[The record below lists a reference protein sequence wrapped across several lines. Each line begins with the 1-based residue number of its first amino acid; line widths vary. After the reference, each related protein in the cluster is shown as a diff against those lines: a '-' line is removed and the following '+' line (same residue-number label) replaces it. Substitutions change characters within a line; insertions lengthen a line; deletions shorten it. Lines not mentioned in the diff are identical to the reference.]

1 MNTPPAPLTREEAG
15 PDPMALFRRW
25 YAEAEGTAL
34 ALPEAAALATV
45 DAAGRPRARM
55 VLLKDCAGEGFVF
68 YTNRG
73 SDKARELAARP
84 EAALTFW
91 WEPLQRQVRAEGAV
105 RELDAA
111 ASDAYFAG
119 RPRASRLGAWASRQS
134 APAADRAQLER
145 QYRAAEARFAGRDVP
160 RPEFWG
166 GYVLAPRLLEFWQN
180 APSRM
185 HDRICYRRDAAGAWR
200 RTRLSP

>member
-1 MNTPPAPLTREEAG
+1 MDPPPAPLTREDAG
-15 PDPMALFRRW
+15 TDPMALFRRW
-25 YAEAEGTAL
+25 YAAAEATAL
-34 ALPEAAALATV
+34 VLPNAAALATV
-45 DAAGRPRARM
+45 DAGGRPRARM

-73 SDKARELAARP
+73 SDKARELAGNP

-111 ASDAYFAG
+111 AGDAYFAS
-119 RPRASRLGAWASRQS
+119 RPRPSQLGAWASRQS
-134 APAADRAQLER
+134 APVADRAQLER
-145 QYRAAEARFAGRDVP
+145 QYRDAEARFAGRDVP

-166 GYVLAPRLLEFWQN
+166 GYVLVPRRMEFWQN

-185 HDRICYRRDAAGAWR
+185 HDRICYRRDDAGAWA

>member
-1 MNTPPAPLTREEAG
+1 MDPPPAPLTREEAG

-25 YAEAEGTAL
+25 YAAAGATAL
-34 ALPEAAALATV
+34 ALPNAAALATV
-45 DAAGRPRARM
+45 DAGGRPRARM

-73 SDKARELAARP
+73 SDKARELAGNP

-105 RELDAA
+105 RALDAA
-111 ASDAYFAG
+111 AGDAYFAS
-119 RPRASRLGAWASRQS
+119 RPRPSQLGAWASRQS
-134 APAADRAQLER
+134 APVADRAQLER
-145 QYRAAEARFAGRDVP
+145 QYRDAEARFAGRDVP

-166 GYVLAPRLLEFWQN
+166 GYVLVPRRMEFWQN

-185 HDRICYRRDAAGAWR
+185 HDRICYRRDAAGAWT

>member
-1 MNTPPAPLTREEAG
+1 MDPPPAPLTREEAG

-25 YAEAEGTAL
+25 YAAAGDTAL
-34 ALPEAAALATV
+34 ALPNAAALATV
-45 DAAGRPRARM
+45 DAGGRPRARM

-73 SDKARELAARP
+73 SDKARELAGNP

-111 ASDAYFAG
+111 AGDAYFAS
-119 RPRASRLGAWASRQS
+119 RPRASQLGAWASRQS
-134 APAADRAQLER
+134 APVADRAQLER
-145 QYRAAEARFAGRDVP
+145 QYRDAEARFAGRNVP

-166 GYVLAPRLLEFWQN
+166 GYVLVPRRMEFWQN

-185 HDRICYRRDAAGAWR
+185 HDRICYRRDDAGAWA

>member
-1 MNTPPAPLTREEAG
+1 MNAPSAPLTRDGAG
-15 PDPMALFRRW
+15 PDPLALFRRW
-25 YAEAEGTAL
+25 YADAENTAL
-34 ALPEAAALATV
+34 ALPEAAALSTV
-45 DAAGRPRARM
+45 DAGGRPRARM
-55 VLLKDCAGEGFVF
+55 VLLKDCSGEGFVF

-73 SDKARELAARP
+73 SDKARELAERP

-119 RPRASRLGAWASRQS
+119 RPRESRLGAWASRQS
-134 APAADRAQLER
+134 APVADRAQLER

-166 GYVLAPRLLEFWQN
+166 GYVLVPSRMEFWQN

-185 HDRICYRRDAAGAWR
+185 HDRIRYRRDDAGAWR